1 VSERHSSCDVLV
13 VVGTDH
19 HPFDRLVGWVDTWA
33 EHRGNAER
41 VVIQY
46 GSSSAPTYARGSQLL
61 DHSEVLDLMLGARV
75 VVTHG
80 GPATIV
86 EVRSLGKRPIVVAR
100 DPRRGEHV
108 DEHQQ
113 LFTRRFADRS
123 LIELCETEESLAHSL
138 DEAMVATEE
147 YEVGAIERQAYALE
161 VAEAVART
169 GALIDEV
176 SLGGSR
182 RI

>member
-1 VSERHSSCDVLV
+1 VNELHSSCDVLL

-19 HPFDRLVGWVDTWA
+19 HPFDRVVRWVDAWA
-33 EHRGNAER
+33 QARGRAER

-46 GSSSAPTYARGSQLL
+46 GTSAAPTYAVGHELL
-61 DHSEVLDLMLGARV
+61 DHSEVLDLMLGARA

-100 DPRRGEHV
+100 DPQRGEHV

-123 LIELCETEESLAHSL
+123 LIELCETEETLIHCL

-147 YEVGAIERQAYALE
+147 YEVGAIERQAYAIE
-161 VAEAVART
+161 VAEAVVRT

-176 SLGGSR
+176 SLVGSR
-182 RI
+182 RR